1 MIYSINMKK
10 FACFVSLLLTA
21 ATVLAQTPRE
31 ILARME
37 EEMDKHQE
45 EGMAMTLRDISYGIT
60 EEQVS
65 FRPEEFPG
73 VRIVDKRE

>member
-1 MIYSINMKK
+1 MLSEQDLKQI
-10 FACFVSLLLTA
+10 A
-21 ATVLAQTPRE
+21 AR
-31 ILARME
+31 
-37 EEMDKHQE
+37 
-45 EGMAMTLRDISYGIT
+45 GIT